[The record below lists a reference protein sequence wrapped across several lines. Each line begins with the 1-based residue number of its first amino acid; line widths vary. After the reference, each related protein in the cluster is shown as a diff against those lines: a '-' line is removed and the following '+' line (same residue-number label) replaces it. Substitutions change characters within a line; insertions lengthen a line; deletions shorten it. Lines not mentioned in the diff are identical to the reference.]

1 MMSDKF
7 SLKWNDFERNISRS
21 FGLLRS
27 EEEFFDVTLVSD
39 DQQTMSAHK
48 VVLSASSPYFK
59 NVLTRNKHSHPLL
72 CLQGVDST
80 LLKTV
85 LDYIYTGQVEVLHE
99 DLGKF
104 LSIAEKFQLEAL
116 TTKSSFVDL
125 EEDDTDHDKE
135 RKRFVKQDVTKEEED
150 VGDMVDDIVDDK
162 EERKEKEEEDMEE
175 LSEELQSSNLEK
187 AVENSLSPSL
197 KVESFSK
204 EEVEQKIVE
213 NIERLESGGY
223 SCRVCGKTSS
233 GKSART
239 ILRQH
244 VETHL
249 EGLSYPC
256 QHCEKTL
263 RYK

>member
-72 CLQGVDST
+72 CLQGVNST

-187 AVENSLSPSL
+187 AVENSLSL